1 MLIYSPR
8 RLDEVVAEFANR
20 HGLSHV
26 CRLLQRGA
34 QLARDKNHAMAVD
47 TALSQEERDA
57 LDEEENSG
65 FWNQSKYLR
74 ASIIMASLAGMIQGW
89 TQSNSNAANEGIA
102 ADFNLHIGPDDPD
115 KNTRD
120 LWLFGLLNA
129 TLFFS
134 AGLL

>member
-1 MLIYSPR
+1 
-8 RLDEVVAEFANR
+8 
-20 HGLSHV
+20 
-26 CRLLQRGA
+26 
-34 QLARDKNHAMAVD
+34 MAVD